1 MAPRSQW
8 RGFLKFSL
16 VSVPV
21 KGYGVLVSGGGGI
34 QLNQLHAECKRRVQY
49 KKCCPVHGELT
60 SDHIVSGYEFAK
72 DQYVVID
79 TDELDKLRTED
90 DKAIRIDR
98 FLPRDAIDPMYLSG
112 KNYFLVPEGPVGQNA
127 FQVTYQGML
136 ETGRY
141 AIAQVVLHGKEQLV
155 LLRPHQGVLV
165 MSVLNYSSQLVSP
178 MALSDELPKGPVN
191 AQELQLAHTLIEASA
206 SDHADLGKYTDVYID
221 KLARLIE
228 AKVAGKELVGP
239 PPSEEVSVLSLMDAL
254 KQSVARLQGSE
265 GALPQALGGPAQEAD
280 LRPGCQRRKRPRS
293 QVPEGSARNVSQPGP
308 DKRPTLART
317 RRA

>member
-21 KGYGVLVSGGGGI
+21 KAYGVLVSGGGGI

-49 KKCCPVHGELT
+49 KKTCPVHGELP
-60 SDHIVSGYEFAK
+60 SDQIVSGYEFSK

-79 TDELDKLRTED
+79 TDELDKLRTQD

-98 FLPRDAIDPMYLSG
+98 FVPDDAVDPVYLTG

-141 AIAQVVLHGKEQLV
+141 AIAQVVLHSKEQLV

-165 MSVLNYSSQLVSP
+165 MSVLNFSSQVVSP
-178 MALSDELPKGPVN
+178 MALTDELPKGPVN

-206 SDHADLGKYTDVYID
+206 SDEPDLGKYKDVYID
-221 KLARLIE
+221 KLTRLIE

-239 PPSEEVSVLSLMDAL
+239 PPSEEVSVLNLMDAL
-254 KQSVARLQGSE
+254 KESLARLPKSAAMASE
-265 GALPQALGGPAQEAD
+265 SLHATKE
-280 LRPGCQRRKRPRS
+280 
-293 QVPEGSARNVSQPGP
+293 PGP
-308 DKRPTLART
+308 SRPAR
-317 RRA
+317 RGRMRAGAKGAE